1 MCTHVGNQKFAH
13 RIQALPDFVCCF
25 LAMAQDRVVEFGIW
39 HKKTLPLVFSFEE
52 EDVLFTF
59 FFLHLASV
67 KLMSETEAAELCH
80 SGGPL

>member
-1 MCTHVGNQKFAH
+1 
-13 RIQALPDFVCCF
+13 
-25 LAMAQDRVVEFGIW
+25 MAQDRVVEFGIW

-52 EDVLFTF
+52 ENVLFT

-67 KLMSETEAAELCH
+67 KLMSEMEAAELCH

>member
-1 MCTHVGNQKFAH
+1 MCMHVGNQKFAH
-13 RIQALPDFVCCF
+13 RIWALPDFVCCF

-59 FFLHLASV
+59 FFALGI
-67 KLMSETEAAELCH
+67 C
-80 SGGPL
+80 